1 MAEKLP
7 KNFLDKLKAVTGKRP
22 KTVID
27 HILKHGF
34 ITTEDLKD
42 IYGYSHP
49 PRAKKDV
56 TDLGIPIETFKA
68 KGKDGRTIA
77 AYRFGDPSQ
86 MRGSEH
92 VGRVIFPE
100 KFKKLLIEKYGCKCS
115 ICDGEF
121 EPLFLQIDHRIPY
134 EVAGQAQGDLDPDH

>member
-7 KNFLDKLKAVTGKRP
+7 KDFLNRLKAVTGKRP

-27 HILKHGF
+27 HILAHGQ

-49 PRAKKDV
+49 PRAVKDV
-56 TDLGIPIETFKA
+56 TDLGIPIERFKA

-77 AYRFGDPSQ
+77 AYRFGDQSN
-86 MRGSEH
+86 
-92 VGRVIFPE
+92 
-100 KFKKLLIEKYGCKCS
+100 L
-115 ICDGEF
+115 
-121 EPLFLQIDHRIPY
+121 RIRMTWSSSRPR
-134 EVAGQAQGDLDPDH
+134 LR